1 MVLSTGV
8 EHPDEVLLD
17 YEESDDA
24 LSESVFITAD
34 PTLRLPGGSSE
45 QPDDIDESD
54 EADETQEPEGYSD
67 ESARELKL
75 MMT

>member
-1 MVLSTGV
+1 MGYGAVDGDV

-34 PTLRLPGGSSE
+34 PAAQTD
-45 QPDDIDESD
+45 QV
-54 EADETQEPEGYSD
+54 
-67 ESARELKL
+67 AR
-75 MMT
+75 TAGRH